1 MTLQLSPCTAALL
14 LALAPACWMRPPVQN
29 SGPAISR
36 EGVQLAVTG
45 QQCTQT
51 VEPDQYGN
59 DLVEEIV
66 EVEIRNATHTPLT
79 VHRDLF
85 HLVAPDGTALT
96 TQTWRAFD
104 PLTVEGGQT
113 RTFELRFMTRGS
125 LACGREMTLDANAG
139 VRWPDRLI
147 DVGGV
152 RFVPS
157 RSS

>member
-1 MTLQLSPCTAALL
+1 MTCRRAPFTGILL
-14 LALAPACWMRPPVQN
+14 LALAPACGMRPPIQG

-36 EGVQLAVTG
+36 EGVQVAVTD

-51 VEPDQYGN
+51 VEPDNHGS

-66 EVEIRNATHTPLT
+66 DVQVRNATPSPLT
-79 VHRDLF
+79 VHRDAF
-85 HLVAPDGTALT
+85 HLVAPDGTALI

-104 PLTVEGGQT
+104 PLTVEAGQT

-125 LACGREMTLDANAG
+125 LRCAREMTLDAAAG
-139 VRWPDRLI
+139 VWLQDKLI
-147 DVGGV
+147 DLGEV
-152 RFVPS
+152 RFVPW

>member
-1 MTLQLSPCTAALL
+1 MTSPLARCAIAVLSG
-14 LALAPACWMRPPVQN
+14 LAPACTMRPPVQS

-36 EGVQLAVTG
+36 DGVQLAVTS

-51 VEPDQYGN
+51 VEPDNQGS

-66 EVEIRNATHTPLT
+66 EVQVRNASASPLT
-79 VHRDLF
+79 VRRDAF

-125 LACGREMTLDANAG
+125 LACAREMTLDADTA
-139 VRWPDRLI
+139 VRLRERVL